1 MHQYNNNLKIAV
13 SCSVTTTALNTKSSK
28 VKNKIPVASDL
39 VTTTVLDTKIKEV
52 KNEIPVAGGL
62 VKKID
67 PDVKISEIKGKYFT
81 TSDYNKF
88 TEETIGAKIKEKE
101 LVDKSDIFNL
111 TKKLWLKHK
120 TWKISNKS
128 RIESRAK

>member
-1 MHQYNNNLKIAV
+1 MTALIYIHQYNSNRHSFGGKMKIADV

-28 VKNKIPVASDL
+28 IKNKIPVASDL

-52 KNEIPVAGGL
+52 KNKIPVVGGL

-88 TEETIGAKIKEKE
+88 TEETIGAKIKEKT

-111 TKKLWLKHK
+111 TKKL
-120 TWKISNKS
+120 
-128 RIESRAK
+128 